1 MAMASVCITAPAG
14 ACTGSFSADGGRE
27 RRAGAS
33 LSSVIAAAKVFAQAS
48 GSLWWSSPAGP
59 AGESCAAAPGAVSQD
74 FSHQDRRTQR
84 RCNSHKNIH
93 YQK

>member
-48 GSLWWSSPAGP
+48 GSTGRGLTRFFPP
-59 AGESCAAAPGAVSQD
+59 
-74 FSHQDRRTQR
+74 TQR
-84 RCNSHKNIH
+84 RCNSTRIFTIRSKIGA
-93 YQK
+93 